1 MINVKFEDCGNNEGY
16 CVMVKNDGSRG
27 RVWVACGERKK
38 ERKKIKQ
45 ERGLWLS
52 L

>member
-1 MINVKFEDCGNNEGY
+1 MIGVEFQSCDINEDN
-16 CVMVKNDGSRG
+16 CVMMNNDGSRG